1 MSEESFKKQS
11 LRYHFEPAPGKLE
24 IKATKPMATQR
35 DLALAYSP
43 GVAHACELIVEDANE
58 AARMTT
64 RGNLV
69 AVVTNGTA
77 VLGLGNIGPLAAKP
91 VMEGKAVLF
100 KKFADVDVFDI
111 EINERDPQKLIDI
124 VAALEPTFGG
134 INLEDIKAP
143 ECFVVEQELRR
154 RMKIP
159 VFHDDQ
165 HGTAIVAAAAVY
177 NALRIVGKRIEDVVL
192 TVSGAGAASLACIDL
207 VVSMGLRKEN
217 VFVCDRTGVIYEG
230 RTSGMNE
237 YKERFAVQTD
247 KRTLDDAIEGADI
260 FFGLSGPGLLSKA
273 QVKKMA
279 ADPIILAMAN
289 PVPEIMPEDAWEA
302 RPDAIMA
309 TGRSDYPNQVN
320 NVLCFPFIF
329 RGALDCGATEINEA
343 MKIACVKAIAELA
356 TQEST
361 AEVAKAYAG
370 EQLKFGRDYLIPK
383 PFDPR
388 LIAEVPVAV
397 VRAAMETGVASRP
410 IDDLSAYRRKLNGYV
425 VRSRVFMQPVIEMA
439 KISQERMIF
448 AEGENTD
455 VLHAVQAAV
464 DEAIVRPILLGR
476 AKVIRDTIDALG
488 LRIRPDVDF
497 DLIDPE
503 QEGQREDL
511 REAFH
516 RTVGRKGVTREE
528 TEKRLRMNT
537 TSLGAML
544 LLKDEAD
551 GMICGKVG
559 RFSSHLYHVK
569 EVMGLHRKARYI
581 STLSAVLT
589 EGDPLFLSD
598 CFINVNPTV
607 DQLVEKTKT
616 SIEMVR
622 RMGITPRV
630 ALLSHSNFGSSDA
643 PSAVKMRDAAEIL
656 RGELSDVEID
666 GEMHSMSALHQE
678 YRQAA
683 YPYANLSGGA
693 NLLIFPNLDSA
704 TIALGLLQS
713 RTKGLLVGPFLS
725 GLEKPVHILIPS
737 VTPRGIFNMTALA
750 SADIVRFRAEAQG

>member
-111 EINERDPQKLIDI
+111 EVSERDPQKLIDI
-124 VAALEPTFGG
+124 VASLEPTFGG

>member
-569 EVMGLHRKARYI
+569 EVMSLHPKARYI

-598 CFINVNPTV
+598 CFINVNPTE